1 MLYVFS
7 MILGLLSVRYP
18 SYRTCSEYDLPAGF
32 MFALCTFLLKCH
44 VSHPLLIPVCL
55 FAAAADLRT
64 GEIPDLSSLLIL
76 IYAAYCRVFDP
87 FSIIILFVTTLL
99 SINQMLGFGDVKLL
113 SAWSVLFGIGTL
125 KAVMSASFTALP
137 FLEVM
142 KGAVKARLPG
152 SLNRTQFLSTNT
164 SSTSL
169 RMVRD

>member
-32 MFALCTFLLKCH
+32 MFALCSFLLKCH

-87 FSIIILFVTTLL
+87 FSVIILFVTTLL

-113 SAWSVLFGIGTL
+113 SAWSVLFGSGTL
-125 KAVMSASFTALP
+125 KAVMTASFAALP
-137 FLEVM
+137 FAL
-142 KGAVKARLPG
+142 
-152 SLNRTQFLSTNT
+152 LNRKTRQIVFAPFLCIGFLFCLISE
-164 SSTSL
+164 
-169 RMVRD
+169 